1 MAYKIIASDMDETLL
16 NDQHAICQRNI
27 DLILKLR
34 KKV

>member
-27 DLILKLR
+27 DLILKA
-34 KKV
+34 KV